1 MGAALRHGL
10 AGVASHR
17 HKSIGSTECPMTRS
31 SSSLQVVP
39 FLALIGGAMAMGI
52 SPVFVRFAEV
62 GPFTSAFYRVFLAIP
77 FLWVWA
83 SVEARSATGRLERD
97 PGFSMP
103 IVLAGLLFAGDLIAW
118 HLAINLT
125 TIANATFLATMAPVW
140 VMLFSGLFIG
150 EPVTRAMVAGLA
162 VCVAGG
168 GLLMGSSYALAPDR
182 LVGDLFGLLTS
193 VFFGLYFLPIR
204 VARRSMPSGLILFR
218 STIVTAGVLGVVAA
232 VFENA
237 WLPLT
242 LWGAAALVA
251 MAALSHVGGQ
261 GLLAYALGHLSAGF
275 SSLVIFLEA
284 VFAAGFAML
293 FVAEP
298 LSLWQ
303 VLGGGAILAGIY
315 IARPRAPPAS

>member
-1 MGAALRHGL
+1 MSHSSASSNAL
-10 AGVASHR
+10 
-17 HKSIGSTECPMTRS
+17 I
-31 SSSLQVVP
+31 P

-83 SVEARSATGRLERD
+83 TLEMRAFASTGGGQSTAD
-97 PGFSMP
+97 PGFNGP
-103 IVLAGLLFAGDLIAW
+103 ILLAGLLFAGDLIAW

-150 EPVTRAMVAGLA
+150 EPVTRAMVMGLLI
-162 VCVAGG
+162 CVAGG
-168 GLLMGSSYALAPDR
+168 ALLMGSSYAIAPER
-182 LVGDLFGLLTS
+182 LMGDVFGLITS

-204 VARRSMPSGLILFR
+204 VARRSLPSGVILFR
-218 STIVTAGVLGVVAA
+218 STIVTAACLGLVAA

-237 WLPLT
+237 WLPAT
-242 LWGAAALVA
+242 LIGAGALIM
-251 MAALSHVGGQ
+251 MAGLSHVGGQ

-284 VFAAGFAML
+284 VFAAGFAYL
-293 FVAEP
+293 FVGEH
-298 LSLWQ
+298 LTVWQ
-303 VLGGGAILAGIY
+303 VAGGGAILLGIFV
-315 IARPRAPPAS
+315 ARPRTTANKPGP